1 MLRTSPILGPD
12 RTQRFLYG
20 IIFRSARLGRCSTRQ
35 LRDHRSRA
43 AQESTRWG
51 CEPQTLGPISQ
62 RQGFYKDR
70 LLGESTPLPHESV
83 GVLIRVRRK
92 LMRKSTWPSPR
103 RAPGCQQL
111 RRRELRSEFPRGV
124 GGGSSRGAG
133 LSINSTA
140 PQLRSSTC
148 KKRRGYLP
156 GTHLLGVCPRDQG
169 MWPGPLTTPCDVR
182 RAISQ

>member
-43 AQESTRWG
+43 AQEPTRWG
-51 CEPQTLGPISQ
+51 CEPQTLGPILQ
-62 RQGFYKDR
+62 RQGFYTDR

-83 GVLIRVRRK
+83 GVLIQVRRK

-111 RRRELRSEFPRGV
+111 RRRELRSEFPRGGV
-124 GGGSSRGAG
+124 GGAVAEVPVYPLIAQLHS
-133 LSINSTA
+133 STA
-140 PQLRSSTC
+140 PRRGCCYWLPVSTLFGILTFPPSATPSSRSS
-148 KKRRGYLP
+148 
-156 GTHLLGVCPRDQG
+156 
-169 MWPGPLTTPCDVR
+169 
-182 RAISQ
+182 

>member
-1 MLRTSPILGPD
+1 MGGTRGPTHCRSVSTQVQTGLAFYVHRLHVPVPGGDRSWWEVLRTSPILGPD

-62 RQGFYKDR
+62 RQGFYTDR
-70 LLGESTPLPHESV
+70 LLGESTPLLHENV
-83 GVLIRVRRK
+83 GVLIQVRRK
-92 LMRKSTWPSPR
+92 LKRKSTWPSPR

-111 RRRELRSEFPRGV
+111 RRRELRSEFPRGGV
-124 GGGSSRGAG
+124 GG
-133 LSINSTA
+133 
-140 PQLRSSTC
+140 Q
-148 KKRRGYLP
+148 
-156 GTHLLGVCPRDQG
+156 
-169 MWPGPLTTPCDVR
+169 
-182 RAISQ
+182 